1 MYQKFAK
8 KILWNYFIVSLIAV
22 SIVGSIFIF
31 TTLDIKASE
40 IGFLII
46 IVMMSI
52 FIMAILD
59 LSFLKY
65 DLRPIKNANRDL
77 VTFEEL
83 KIAYKQVHR
92 LPKLAV
98 RRVMLPH
105 FIGFSG
111 SAVLLAFIFISNGWL
126 DVSTS
131 YIMFAFLGAL
141 LVALMHALIEYYLTL
156 DAIKPMLSHLRNK
169 ANKLYGRTLNSIGKK
184 GFPIKRSLISSAIV
198 ISVSPLLLFTI
209 AAQVRIEEFV
219 PELSATYWIWA
230 IGIILI
236 SIMFSVVAALLIAKS
251 IQVPINEL
259 QQKMKLVQ
267 GGEFDVEAS
276 DNYPDDFA
284 KLVNGFNH
292 MVSSL
297 NQTDAVNR
305 QLLDSFITTL
315 TTALDAR
322 DPYTAGHSKRVS
334 DLSVAIGEKLRL
346 SQPKISLLRKT
357 ALLHDIG
364 KIGIEDDILL
374 KSGKLTE
381 REFNRIKEH
390 PVLGENILK
399 QVKPLTTIA
408 AMLPGVRSHHERM
421 DGLGYPDQLK
431 GEEIP
436 LFGRIIAVADAF
448 DAMTSNRPYR
458 YAMPPSQAIN
468 IIAEGAGTQWDEV
481 CVDVFLKIME
491 EDWQTFNMEAS
502 SKV

>member
-1 MYQKFAK
+1 M
-8 KILWNYFIVSLIAV
+8 
-22 SIVGSIFIF
+22 
-31 TTLDIKASE
+31 
-40 IGFLII
+40 
-46 IVMMSI
+46 
-52 FIMAILD
+52 
-59 LSFLKY
+59 
-65 DLRPIKNANRDL
+65 
-77 VTFEEL
+77 
-83 KIAYKQVHR
+83 
-92 LPKLAV
+92 
-98 RRVMLPH
+98 
-105 FIGFSG
+105 
-111 SAVLLAFIFISNGWL
+111 
-126 DVSTS
+126 
-131 YIMFAFLGAL
+131 
-141 LVALMHALIEYYLTL
+141 
-156 DAIKPMLSHLRNK
+156 
-169 ANKLYGRTLNSIGKK
+169 
-184 GFPIKRSLISSAIV
+184 
-198 ISVSPLLLFTI
+198 
-209 AAQVRIEEFV
+209 
-219 PELSATYWIWA
+219 
-230 IGIILI
+230 
-236 SIMFSVVAALLIAKS
+236 
-251 IQVPINEL
+251 
-259 QQKMKLVQ
+259 
-267 GGEFDVEAS
+267 
-276 DNYPDDFA
+276 
-284 KLVNGFNH
+284 
-292 MVSSL
+292 
-297 NQTDAVNR
+297 
-305 QLLDSFITTL
+305 
-315 TTALDAR
+315 
-322 DPYTAGHSKRVS
+322 
-334 DLSVAIGEKLRL
+334 RL